1 MHADTKQIIAR
12 QLFAFLGYK
21 KIEDITVKDLVDAC
35 HISRQTFYYH
45 FHDIMD
51 VMEWGAR
58 QAVEQ
63 ARAEMMAAQE
73 PREAVRVFAIQIVQ
87 KKEIYRKLMQSQ
99 RRAEMERILVD
110 ALRAYLQVLFLKKW
124 CNPQLPAADIKAFL
138 DFFSCGLIGLILKN
152 CEVGETDT
160 DLLADQI
167 YRLLTGEMR
176 SQLDTPPCGVK
187 ILTPQGGV
195 SIHAALD

>member
-124 CNPQLPAADIKAFL
+124 CNPHLPAADIKAFL

-176 SQLDTPPCGVK
+176 SQLSG
-187 ILTPQGGV
+187 
-195 SIHAALD
+195 S

>member
-1 MHADTKQIIAR
+1 MPVDVKKMIAETFVEMAR
-12 QLFAFLGYK
+12 HRSVDK
-21 KIEDITVKDLVDAC
+21 ITVKDLVEAC

-176 SQLDTPPCGVK
+176 SQLSG
-187 ILTPQGGV
+187 
-195 SIHAALD
+195 S

>member
-176 SQLDTPPCGVK
+176 SQLSGSRSGTDMIQSRSLV
-187 ILTPQGGV
+187 
-195 SIHAALD
+195 

>member
-110 ALRAYLQVLFLKKW
+110 ALRAYLQVLFLK
-124 CNPQLPAADIKAFL
+124 
-138 DFFSCGLIGLILKN
+138 
-152 CEVGETDT
+152 
-160 DLLADQI
+160 
-167 YRLLTGEMR
+167 
-176 SQLDTPPCGVK
+176 
-187 ILTPQGGV
+187 
-195 SIHAALD
+195 